1 MGDLLIRDVPEG
13 WRQEMK
19 RLAARNGTSLS
30 QTAREALRA
39 GIDTVAKRSREVH
52 DLPPGQRLR
61 AILGDVFETQEES
74 DEFQRILEEIRHE
87 PDRNPPEFE

>member
-19 RLAARNGTSLS
+19 KLAARNGTSLS
-30 QTAREALRA
+30 QTAREALRV
-39 GIDTVAKRSREVH
+39 GIDTVARRSKEEH

-61 AILGDVFETQEES
+61 SILGGAFETQEES
-74 DEFQRILEEIRHE
+74 DEFQRILERIRHE
-87 PDRNPPEFE
+87 PDRSPPEFE